1 MKPTEKQVE
10 KGKKKKP
17 TQKTF
22 GYEKALQAK

>member
-10 KGKKKKP
+10 KGKKK
-17 TQKTF
+17 TIQKTF